1 LDVVVAADAELIRLA
16 NIELR
21 NNDEYG
27 GTL

>member
-1 LDVVVAADAELIRLA
+1 MDVIVAGDVELIRLA

-27 GTL
+27 GIL